1 MSILDDIRTQL
12 DDRTIDGLARQLGAG
27 RRETETAIGA
37 ALPTLLGA
45 LARNANRSAD
55 GAGSLAAALDRDHD
69 PSLLEQL
76 GGALGGGDPSSG
88 LGSALGEGLGSLLGG
103 SGGGSGGLGDLL
115 GSVLGGGGSTGSGG
129 SAGRK
134 ALDGAGILRHVF
146 GDRRSSVEKGLG
158 RTSGLGRDQI
168 VQLLLFLAPLVMS
181 ALAKRKRDRDLDAGG
196 LASDLADERREIE
209 KRAPGLGRG
218 GLGSILDRDGDGEV
232 ADDLAGIGADLAK
245 AFFNR

>member
-27 RRETETAIGA
+27 RSETETAIGA

-45 LARNANRSAD
+45 LARNANHSAD

-76 GGALGGGDPSSG
+76 GGALAGGGAG
-88 LGSALGEGLGSLLGG
+88 GGLGSLLGG
-103 SGGGSGGLGDLL
+103 SGGGAGALGDLL
-115 GSVLGGGGSTGSGG
+115 GSVLGGGSTGG
-129 SAGRK
+129 SASGK
-134 ALDGAGILRHVF
+134 ALDGAGILRHIF

-168 VQLLLFLAPLVMS
+168 TKLLILLAPLVMS
-181 ALAKRKRDRDLDAGG
+181 ALAKRKRDRGLDSGG

-218 GLGSILDRDGDGEV
+218 GLGSILDRDGDGEL

>member
-88 LGSALGEGLGSLLGG
+88 LGSALGSLL
-103 SGGGSGGLGDLL
+103 GGSGGLGDLL

>member
-1 MSILDDIRTQL
+1 MSILDDIRSQL
-12 DDRTIDGLARQLGAG
+12 DDRTIEGLARQLGAG

-37 ALPTLLGA
+37 ALPTLLGG
-45 LARNANRSAD
+45 LARNANRSSA

-76 GGALGGGDPSSG
+76 GGALGGGG
-88 LGSALGEGLGSLLGG
+88 LGAGLGSLLEGA
-103 SGGGSGGLGDLL
+103 GGSGGLGDLL
-115 GSVLGGGGSTGSGG
+115 GSVLGGGGSAGSGG
-129 SAGRK
+129 GK

-158 RTSGLGRDQI
+158 RTSGLGRDQ
-168 VQLLLFLAPLVMS
+168 VTKLLVLLAPLVMS

-196 LASDLADERREIE
+196 LASDLDDERREIE
-209 KRAPGLGRG
+209 RRAPGLGRG
-218 GLGSILDRDGDGEV
+218 GLGSILDRDGDGEL

-245 AFFNR
+245 AFFGR

>member
-1 MSILDDIRTQL
+1 MSILDDIRAQL

-27 RRETETAIGA
+27 RSETETAIGA

-45 LARNANRSAD
+45 LARNANHSAD

-88 LGSALGEGLGSLLGG
+88 LGSALGSLLGG